1 MKRSLNSGFIIILVL
16 MVLGGFVR
24 FEFNETAHVKSATVQ
39 EVDQSSPFISARSGF
54 AGGSGSNNREISLAK
69 SGSLVEAIDKGQK
82 LRLKLE
88 DREPLD
94 FAFRNSPLFTH
105 DYKTS
110 IGRTS
115 LLDSRIRVFEG
126 LAVGSIGE
134 VHRASL
140 VLVGASL
147 AGVVRMADGSLVEL
161 CGTEGQSVL
170 ALSGETDP
178 AELLCV
184 RDPRHGE
191 SHTMSLDLETVLPD
205 WSLASLVSL
214 DPVDEFTMLPSS
226 GIDPVTGA
234 QTLVLNAPAN
244 PPQYEASLKVAT
256 TIVVLDK
263 SATGVNTKNNLTKIT
278 SQYLALIAN
287 VAAIYENQLGIR
299 LLVQEMILTP
309 DDSDYED
316 VPFDDNGETL
326 KEFASWIQR
335 WRPESTYGQSAA
347 IRFGA
352 GLSGGTLGIAYL
364 NSIHTRN
371 GVGVLRAGFGWAL
384 PSHEMGHMFGADHSL
399 GGVMNAQY
407 NNSTRS
413 FFKDIEGQQITAA
426 KQIHGQSSSRLS
438 GPAIM
443 RNPVEMPFANDDV
456 VWCTIGEEI
465 RCDILSNDM
474 KQVYRGQKNNLTLAE
489 VGQVTPRYAGSVSVE
504 NELVV
509 FKPSSDFKGT
519 AWFSYSVQGDVGRGW
534 LHKGD
539 VAVVVGDLGS
549 EVYEMDLAAGQ
560 AKTLKLPGD
569 GLISQLIAPKQA
581 TIHESTSDSG
591 VYIIRVN
598 ADATGSDRLQ
608 YRAGNKRQILKINYI
623 KYLPVAEPDRYTL
636 SAGET
641 LHFNPLANDWAAGL
655 RGAYKTEPVIA
666 VGTSGEGKIGQDL
679 LPNGFRLVNV
689 RSKATSI
696 GSLTVHRSPVIRNGR
711 RRNEPNGLLSF
722 KAKENAAGSGVV
734 EYTIEDAI
742 GQRSN
747 GLITISISGEIDVY
761 LDSKS
766 YARGWVPI
774 SGQYDKKWAQIEFD
788 DAGWKRG
795 RNGAGYERN
804 SGYQSII
811 SSRLNFGEELYNKNE
826 SLYLRYSFDV
836 DQSSVIDKLML
847 RMKFDDGFIA
857 YLNGNRV
864 TSANAPLNARWDSGA
879 TALHDDQ
886 LALEFQ
892 SFDISSQ
899 KKYLRDGENILS
911 IHGLNFGA
919 TSSDM
924 LILCELVYSI
934 EKNSE
939 MIVPICEP
947 PSERTAESIMLNG
960 RLSNSSS
967 KVDVYFVWGKTDGG
981 PDKNNWDRYER
992 IEPNIDGEYR
1002 YLVDGLPAGE
1012 SLYYRL
1018 YVNGLNGLIWSK
1030 DTQKTSTL
1038 AEGVIVAR
1046 PDEYNIFMDEELRL
1060 TKLEEGVLVNDVGV
1074 TKGANPIPLT
1084 QPSHGSLNFNSN
1096 GSFSYFPK
1104 EGYIGADYFLYRF
1117 DGAENLYNSGALQ
1130 KTIVSVGGDWRY
1142 YDKSTAPNRNWLNN
1156 PFDDSGWSRGQG
1168 LLGYGN
1174 GNEVT
1179 EISFGTNA
1187 DRKNVTA
1194 YFRQAFQIVDKELIE
1209 KVIFKL
1215 LRDDAAA
1222 VYLNGREIYR
1232 DKNLSKT
1239 ARHTTMASSSIVD
1252 ETAYAIFEV
1261 NANSLF
1267 EGENVIAAEVHQASR
1282 SSSDLSFALF
1292 GQAYLIPG
1300 NRVTIKVDSGQK
1312 NGLKLTYNVTENQ
1325 IEVDF
1330 VSKMSKIYVLESSI
1344 DLINWDELKV
1354 IDSDGG
1360 NMTFIKKIDFSEQTR
1375 FFRLKI

>member
-1 MKRSLNSGFIIILVL
+1 MKRSLNNGLIIILVL
-16 MVLGGFVR
+16 IGLGGFVC
-24 FEFNETAHVKSATVQ
+24 FEVKKNPNGKPTLVQ
-39 EVDQSSPFISARSGF
+39 RTDQSSTPVSVRSEF
-54 AGGSGSNNREISLAK
+54 ASNSDFKLRKSSRVE
-69 SGSLVEAIDKGQK
+69 SGSLVKAIDKGQK
-82 LRLKLE
+82 LRLKLAG
-88 DREPLD
+88 REPLD
-94 FAFRNSPLFTH
+94 FAFRDFPLFTR

-115 LLDSRIRVFEG
+115 LLDSKIRVFEG
-126 LAVGSIGE
+126 LAAGQIGE

-140 VLVGASL
+140 VLVGDSL
-147 AGVVRMADGSLVEL
+147 AGIITMADGSLVEL
-161 CGTEGQSVL
+161 RGTDRRSLL
-170 ALSGETDP
+170 ALNREIGQT
-178 AELLCV
+178 ELICV
-184 RDPRHGE
+184 SDPRNGQ
-191 SHTMSLDLETVLPD
+191 SHTMSFDSEIVLPD
-205 WSLASLVSL
+205 WSSASSVSI
-214 DPVDEFTMLPSS
+214 DPVDEFTMLASS

-244 PPQYEASLKVAT
+244 PPRYEASLKVAT

-278 SQYLALIAN
+278 SQYLALMAN

-309 DDSDYED
+309 DSSDYED
-316 VPFDDNGETL
+316 VPYDDNGETL

-384 PSHEMGHMFGADHSL
+384 PSHEMGHMFGSDHSL

-407 NNSTRS
+407 NNSTRT
-413 FFKDIEGQQITAA
+413 FFKDIEGQQVTAA

-438 GPAIM
+438 GPSIM

-456 VWCTIGEEI
+456 VWCAMGEEI
-465 RCDILSNDM
+465 RCNILSNDM

-489 VGQVTPRYAGSVSVE
+489 VGQVTPRYAGSVSLE
-504 NELVV
+504 DEFVV

-519 AWFSYSVQGDVGRGW
+519 AWFSYSVQGDAGRGW

-549 EVYEMDLAAGQ
+549 DFYEMDLAVGQ

-569 GLISQLIAPKQA
+569 GVISQLRFPKQA
-581 TIHESTSDSG
+581 TMHESTSDSG

-598 ADATGSDRLQ
+598 ADADGSDRIQ
-608 YRAGNKRQILKINYI
+608 YRAGNIRQTLKINYI
-623 KYLPVAEPDRYTL
+623 KYLPVAEPDHFTL

-641 LHFNPLANDWAAGL
+641 LHFNPLVNDWAVGL
-655 RGAYKTEPVIA
+655 RGSYKTEPVIA
-666 VGTSGEGKIGQDL
+666 VGTSGEGKIGQDF
-679 LPNGFRLVNV
+679 LPDGFRLVSA

-696 GSLTVHRSPVIRNGR
+696 GALTVHRSPIVRNGR
-711 RRNEPNGLLSF
+711 RRNDPNGLLSF
-722 KAKENAAGSGVV
+722 KAKENATGSGVV

-747 GLITISISGEIDVY
+747 GFITISISGQIDVY
-761 LDSKS
+761 LDSRS
-766 YARGWVPI
+766 YARGWVPH
-774 SGQYDKKWAQIEFD
+774 SGQNDEKWTQIEFN
-788 DAGWKRG
+788 DARWKRG
-795 RNGAGYERN
+795 RNGAGYERS
-804 SGYQSII
+804 SGYQSLI
-811 SSRLNFGEELYNKNE
+811 SSMLNFRATMYDKNE

-836 DQSSVIDKLML
+836 DQSAVVDKLML

-864 TSANAPLNARWDSGA
+864 ASANAPLNARWNSGA

-892 SFDISSQ
+892 SFDISSH
-899 KKYLRDGENILS
+899 KNHLRNGKNVLS
-911 IHGLNFGA
+911 IHGLNFGT

-924 LILCELVYSI
+924 LILSELVYSI
-934 EKNSE
+934 EKDSE
-939 MIVPICEP
+939 LVMPFCDP

-960 RLSNSSS
+960 RLSKSSS
-967 KVDVYFVWGKTDGG
+967 KVDVYFVWGKADGG
-981 PDKNNWDRYER
+981 PEKDNWDRHEQ
-992 IEPNIDGEYR
+992 IKPNIEGEYR

-1012 SLYYRL
+1012 VLYYRL
-1018 YVNGLNGLIWSK
+1018 YLNGVNGLIWSK

-1038 AEGVIVAR
+1038 AKGVLVAR
-1046 PDEYNIFMDEELRL
+1046 PDEFNILMDEELHL
-1060 TKLEEGVLVNDVGV
+1060 ANLDEGVLANDVSI
-1074 TKGANPIPLT
+1074 TEDTNPIPLT
-1084 QPSHGSLNFNSN
+1084 QPSHGNLIFNTN

-1104 EGYIGADYFLYRF
+1104 KGFIGVDYFLYRL
-1117 DGAENLYNSGALQ
+1117 DDAANTHNSGALQ
-1130 KTIVSVGGDWRY
+1130 KTIVSVGDDWSY

-1156 PFDDSGWSRGQG
+1156 SFDDSDWPRGRG

-1179 EISFGTNA
+1179 EISFGTNP

-1194 YFRQAFQIVDKELIE
+1194 YFRQAFQIIDKALID

-1222 VYLNGREIYR
+1222 IYLNGREIYR

-1252 ETAYAIFEV
+1252 ETAYAVFELDG
-1261 NANSLF
+1261 SFLS
-1267 EGENVIAAEVHQASR
+1267 EGNNVIAAEVHQASR

-1292 GQAYLIPG
+1292 GQAYLISG
-1300 NRVTIKVDSGQK
+1300 NRVTINVNSSQK
-1312 NGLKLTYNVTENQ
+1312 NRLNLIYNVTENQ
-1325 IEVDF
+1325 IEVSF
-1330 VSKMSKIYVLESSI
+1330 LPKAAKSYILEISE
-1344 DLINWDELKV
+1344 DLINWDEIK
-1354 IDSDGG
+1354 IINGSDGKLK
-1360 NMTFIKKIDFSEQTR
+1360 FINKIDFTEQTR
-1375 FFRLKI
+1375 FFRLKE